1 MPVTLTTGL
10 NRLDISLIPI
20 GSTLWG
26 YVTDKNTNQPIAG
39 ASVQVGN
46 VASGYTDSDGKY
58 TIPSIPPG
66 TYSVQIS
73 AAGYQTV
80 TI

>member
-10 NRLDISLIPI
+10 NRFDVSLISI
-20 GSTLWG
+20 ASTLWG

-39 ASVQVGN
+39 ALVQVGD
-46 VASGYTDSDGKY
+46 VASGYTDNDGKY
-58 TIPSIPPG
+58 TISSIPPG
-66 TYSVQIS
+66 TYSIQIS
-73 AAGYQTV
+73 ATGYQTV